1 MASET
6 KRKKEKKKIK
16 EEIRKGGLN
25 QKEKK
30 KKKSSWNPE
39 KAFWPRKEVPRLKTW
54 KGGLGQ
60 WKLTGARKEQ
70 DFCDNQDSL
79 VRGKT
84 EAEICFE
91 GTKDPS

>member
-1 MASET
+1 MASKT
-6 KRKKEKKKIK
+6 HKKRFKAKTQ
-16 EEIRKGGLN
+16 KGGLN
-25 QKEKK
+25 QKKK
-30 KKKSSWNPE
+30 KKMSSWKLE
-39 KAFWPRKEVPRLKTW
+39 KAAWPGKEGPRLKTW